1 MMRSHDLIR
10 ASELG
15 DYVYC
20 KRCWF
25 LSVQGVNP
33 SLKQMEKRD
42 AGIEYHHRHGEQVK
56 SAQNLRSA
64 SIYVLLLMLFLVL
77 GYWLYV
83 HFQ

>member
-1 MMRSHDLIR
+1 
-10 ASELG
+10 
-15 DYVYC
+15 
-20 KRCWF
+20 
-25 LSVQGVNP
+25 
-33 SLKQMEKRD
+33 MEKRD

-83 HFQ
+83 QIQ